1 MEIQFIKNEGALV
14 YKDYLV
20 IADLHIGY
28 EKVLRERGY
37 TIPHQSKNFVERIKR
52 IGDKTNTNKLILLGD
67 VKHNIPHITLEEI
80 FEVKRFLKAISELF
94 DEIVIV
100 KGNHDG
106 NIEKLISMKNIV
118 VVSELKMDD
127 VIFIHGHKYPSEA
140 ILKSKLI
147 VMAHTHPTLKLKDKS
162 GVTHKYPC
170 WIVGEVEI
178 NKLKRYKSN
187 RKVKVIIMPSFNP
200 LVSGYSSEPSG
211 PLSKAIK
218 KTGIILLDLTRV

>member
-1 MEIQFIKNEGALV
+1 MEIQFVKNEGVLV

-20 IADLHIGY
+20 IADLHLGY
-28 EKVLRERGY
+28 GKVLKEKGY
-37 TIPHQSKNFVERIKR
+37 TIPRQSKSFVERIKR
-52 IGDKTNTNKLILLGD
+52 LRDKTNTNKLILLGD
-67 VKHNIPHITLEEI
+67 VKHNIPHITLEET
-80 FEVKRFLKAISELF
+80 FEVKRFLRAISELF
-94 DEIVIV
+94 DEIVII

-106 NIEKLISMKNIV
+106 NIEKLIPTKNIV
-118 VVSELKMDD
+118 VVGELKIDD
-127 VIFIHGHKYPSEA
+127 VLFIHGHKYPSEA

-170 WIVGEVEI
+170 WIVGELEI
-178 NKLKRYKSN
+178 DKLKRYKSDKMIN
-187 RKVKVIIMPSFNP
+187 VIIMPSFNP

-218 KTGIILLDLTRV
+218 KTGVILIDLTRV